1 MRAVLAAMAIA
12 LSLSGCDINTGT
24 PAAKIGCNCATPAAP
39 AAAAIPDMRGSTA
52 YAPPAVHHR
61 HRTRVTGYGRWSG
74 HAYYWRR
81 EFAEI
86 SVQTYGYHSD
96 SRSYYSAGGS
106 GGHDGGFRRADSG
119 WQDGYSRWHGTA
131 GVVGHGESAVVAD
144 ARLHPWHGYDADCPD
159 HH

>member
-1 MRAVLAAMAIA
+1 MA
-12 LSLSGCDINTGT
+12 
-24 PAAKIGCNCATPAAP
+24 
-39 AAAAIPDMRGSTA
+39 
-52 YAPPAVHHR
+52 
-61 HRTRVTGYGRWSG
+61 RWSG

-106 GGHDGGFRRADSG
+106 GGHDGGDSG
-119 WQDGYSRWHGTA
+119 VPIAAGRTATAAGTETA